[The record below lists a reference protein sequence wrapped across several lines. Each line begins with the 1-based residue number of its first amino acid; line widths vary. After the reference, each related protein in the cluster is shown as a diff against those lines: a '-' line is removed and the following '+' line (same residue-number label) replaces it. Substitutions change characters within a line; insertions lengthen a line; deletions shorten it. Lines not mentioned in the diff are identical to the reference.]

1 MLVVQCC
8 QTVESGTMGLTPVE
22 IGAEHYHNR
31 LQFMKARCLDIVP
44 IRK

>member
-8 QTVESGTMGLTPVE
+8 QAVESGTTGLTPVE
-22 IGAEHYHNR
+22 IIAEHYHNR
-31 LQFMKARCLDIVP
+31 LQFMKARCLDIVL